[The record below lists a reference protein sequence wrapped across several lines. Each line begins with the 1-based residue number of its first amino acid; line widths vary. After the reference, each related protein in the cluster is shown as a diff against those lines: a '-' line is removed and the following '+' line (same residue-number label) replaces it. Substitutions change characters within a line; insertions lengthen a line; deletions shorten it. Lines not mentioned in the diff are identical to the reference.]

1 MQQLNVTK
9 LVIKRSEHK
18 VLYEEKRE
26 KMNGNQTFRQKAK
39 KKTFIYRTNFK
50 KKIST
55 FSLKILYDHIR
66 IKSK

>member
-1 MQQLNVTK
+1 MGIKHLDTK
-9 LVIKRSEHK
+9 
-18 VLYEEKRE
+18 
-26 KMNGNQTFRQKAK
+26 QK

-55 FSLKILYDHIR
+55 LSLKILYDHIR